1 MQKVFIL
8 SVLFFVIASPVFCAL
23 TDADLN
29 KIRLIIKEELSEEL
43 KPIRADI
50 VTLKTQVAALNGRID
65 AVNGRIE
72 GVEGRIDAVNGRID
86 GVEGRIDGV
95 NERIGGIEKMMTWLM
110 VIIGVVIGL
119 PQVIMMWRIRK
130 ERIFEKQ
137 IEALAAD
144 IETLKQQRIVQP

>member
-1 MQKVFIL
+1 MKQVFVIC
-8 SVLFFVIASPVFCAL
+8 VFFFVLASPVFCEL

-29 KIRLIIKEELSEEL
+29 KIRLIINEEL

-65 AVNGRIE
+65 GINGRID

-86 GVEGRIDGV
+86 GVER
-95 NERIGGIEKMMTWLM
+95 RIGGIEKMMTWLM

-119 PQVIMMWRIRK
+119 PQVIMMWRMRK

>member
-1 MQKVFIL
+1 MEKVFVIC
-8 SVLFFVIASPVFCAL
+8 VFFFVLASPVFCEL

-29 KIRLIIKEELSEEL
+29 KIRLIIKEELNAEL

-50 VTLKTQVAALNGRID
+50 LTLKTQVAALNGRID
-65 AVNGRIE
+65 AVNGRI
-72 GVEGRIDAVNGRID
+72 D
-86 GVEGRIDGV
+86 GVEA
-95 NERIGGIEKMMTWLM
+95 RIGGIEKMMTWLM

-119 PQVIMMWRIRK
+119 PQVIMMWRMRK